1 MQRPQWHLPILDNN
15 RFNLSYPSFSLSII
29 ERFSYPYLEPWGCRK
44 LSFLWSRYQ
53 KIQPW
58 LIEFIECKRLNKT
71 RLSCLHV
78 TATLIFSLSWSW
90 SLIVLILWSWRWK
103 MNKNLVFIKGRFI
116 RRLRLNQIGFL
127 PHLVSSTKSQNL
139 YYGNAYQT
147 VLKPFWLVVWIL
159 FSYHTANVYDI
170 AFYMLNSIKFY

>member
-15 RFNLSYPSFSLSII
+15 RFNLSYPSFALSII

-170 AFYMLNSIKFY
+170 AFYMLNSIKSY